1 MTNRKPT
8 RRWPLVLLP
17 LVFGLPLLASAGLF
31 SLPTPPVPPDSSTQ
45 NVAGR
50 IIFNGLTMQAQTFRS
65 TRTPKE
71 IVAFY
76 RQRWPGQMVVN
87 QMGHEQ
93 VIGHRQGDYF
103 MTVQV
108 STTGSGSQGNLGVVD
123 LASAP
128 AQFEPGKGLPKPMG
142 ARVFNDI
149 HYPDDPVPT
158 RMVGI
163 NSPLSPSQNASFYR
177 ERLAGEGWK
186 PVDDRCHAAGCVLDY
201 QRGDQKLNLA
211 ITAGKNDRSQLVM
224 TIQNP

>member
-8 RRWPLVLLP
+8 RRWPLALLP
-17 LVFGLPLLASAGLF
+17 LALCLPLLASAGLF
-31 SLPTPPVPPDSSTQ
+31 AWPPPPVPPDSSTQ
-45 NVAGR
+45 DVAGR

-65 TRTPKE
+65 THSPKE

-76 RQRWPGQMVVN
+76 RQRWAGQMVVN

-93 VIGHRQGDYF
+93 VIGHHQGDYF

-108 STTGSGSQGNLGVVD
+108 STAGSGSQGNIGVVD

-128 AQFEPGKGLPKPMG
+128 TQFEPGKGLPKPMG
-142 ARVFNDI
+142 SKVFNDI
-149 HYPDDPVPT
+149 LYPDDPIPA
-158 RMVGI
+158 RMVALQ
-163 NSPLSPSQNASFYR
+163 NALSPRQNASFYR

-186 PVDDRCHAAGCVLDY
+186 PLDDHCSASGCVLDY
-201 QRGDQKLNLA
+201 QRGDQKMNLA
-211 ITAGKNDRSQLVM
+211 ITAGQNDRSQLVM